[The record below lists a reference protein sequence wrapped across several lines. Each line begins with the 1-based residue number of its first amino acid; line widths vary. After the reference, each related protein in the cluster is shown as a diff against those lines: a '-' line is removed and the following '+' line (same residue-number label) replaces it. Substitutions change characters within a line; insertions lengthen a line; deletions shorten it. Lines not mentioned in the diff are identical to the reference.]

1 MLHGGFLLQ
10 SNDKNFLLTHWKLFF
25 SLISREL
32 FLRER
37 NWQYRRN
44 YYNAKNKTK
53 NKKNKKSEHTAYT
66 AEELSAH
73 EAQSSSNFWSL
84 STQQQQIFT

>member
-44 YYNAKNKTK
+44 CYNAEKTK
-53 NKKNKKSEHTAYT
+53 QKKQEIRTYRLYGRGAFCSRHTIIIEFLVFIHT
-66 AEELSAH
+66 
-73 EAQSSSNFWSL
+73 
-84 STQQQQIFT
+84 TTTR